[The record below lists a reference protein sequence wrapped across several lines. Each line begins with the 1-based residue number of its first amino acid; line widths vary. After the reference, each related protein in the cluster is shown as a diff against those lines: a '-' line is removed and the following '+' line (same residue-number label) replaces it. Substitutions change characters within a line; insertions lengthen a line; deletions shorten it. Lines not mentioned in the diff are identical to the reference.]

1 MRWDQWVNSDSRYLD
16 FDSDLI
22 WFGCETRSK
31 LLSCHGP
38 SHVMSLSEY
47 VTATATELLNCWTAE
62 QVSSIGVDTT
72 GLVPLAAASCSMLK
86 SIGQIVQGQWEPP
99 SRGHRTTE
107 PAEQLIE
114 NEMCWYS
121 DTDSELVNAET
132 KEPSQ
137 AMPSMNKDKAMNE
150 SRFTYVSL
158 IWIDCYL

>member
-99 SRGHRTTE
+99 SRGHRTSWAANRKWNVLIFWHWFWTCE
-107 PAEQLIE
+107 CWNKRAKPSHAQHEQRQSHE
-114 NEMCWYS
+114 
-121 DTDSELVNAET
+121 
-132 KEPSQ
+132 
-137 AMPSMNKDKAMNE
+137 
-150 SRFTYVSL
+150 
-158 IWIDCYL
+158 WI